1 MDFPKY
7 QAHIGI
13 LRVKLIKLQCLNNYH
28 DHEQGLGPM
37 FQCISH
43 HNTSSLLRSC
53 RARTLTCNPASA
65 CLQCRAIRACF
76 LTHTPRT
83 TACSFTR
90 LLSARDARRAYKI
103 LKSTK
108 TLKSRII
115 TNFHAK
121 PFINN
126 PLLLLGNVFIMGC
139 MKYKMAPE
147 SRLDL
152 DGCNIFFGYIF
163 LLG

>member
-13 LRVKLIKLQCLNNYH
+13 LRVKLIKLQCLNNCH

-53 RARTLTCNPASA
+53 RARTLTCNRASA
-65 CLQCRAIRACF
+65 CMQCRAIRACF
-76 LTHTPRT
+76 LTYTPRA

-115 TNFHAK
+115 THAK

-126 PLLLLGNVFIMGC
+126 PLLLLGNVFVMGC
-139 MKYKMAPE
+139 MK
-147 SRLDL
+147 
-152 DGCNIFFGYIF
+152 
-163 LLG
+163 